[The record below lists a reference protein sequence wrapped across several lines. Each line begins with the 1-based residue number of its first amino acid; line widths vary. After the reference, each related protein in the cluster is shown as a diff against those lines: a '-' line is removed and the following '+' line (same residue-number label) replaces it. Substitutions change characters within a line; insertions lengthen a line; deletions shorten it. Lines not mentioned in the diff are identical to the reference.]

1 MRFFNSDPMMSV
13 PLWIMLNDS
22 LGSSLELHVIL
33 TYSRVS
39 CKFNVCVDRFIC
51 EEEKVLKNLLDQ

>member
-1 MRFFNSDPMMSV
+1 MNNA
-13 PLWIMLNDS
+13 NDS

-33 TYSRVS
+33 TYSGVS